1 MPRVSTPKPP
11 KTSSWPEAMR
21 SVAQYTHLGW
31 TLVASMVLG
40 LLVGRWADARLGTEL
55 WLFII
60 GAFLGIL
67 LGLYYVLATTLRK

>member
-1 MPRVSTPKPP
+1 MPRISTPKPP
-11 KTSSWPEAMR
+11 QKSSWPEAMR

-31 TLVASMVLG
+31 TLVASVG
-40 LLVGRWADARLGTEL
+40 LSMLVGRWADARLGTDP

-67 LGLYYVLATTLRK
+67 LGLYC